1 MEQSSEYDAAK
12 KLYKEKAKPSSVKDK
27 MNEYLNIRIDD
38 IPVGIDEKGIYILA
52 KNELR
57 SRHYKEAENLLKICL
72 KLNPQNIN
80 ACLLL
85 GKFYAIRPGKE
96 KEAEDLFN
104 RCLNVDSKNIT
115 ARVELGKL
123 YLKQNEEQKAEQ
135 LINECLEILGNDK
148 TATDELARQIA
159 IINQYKNDNSNLNFN

>member
-1 MEQSSEYDAAK
+1 MEQSSEYDVAK
-12 KLYKEKAKPSSVKDK
+12 KLYKEKAKPSAVKDK
-27 MNEYLNIRIDD
+27 INEYLRIRIDD

-57 SRHYKEAENLLKICL
+57 SRHYNEAENLLKICL

-85 GKFYAIRPGKE
+85 GKFYVIRPGKE
-96 KEAEDLFN
+96 KEAKDLFN

-123 YLKQNEEQKAEQ
+123 YLKQNEEQKAEKI
-135 LINECLEILGNDK
+135 LKECLDIESNNTFALLNLGKLYVKQEKD
-148 TATDELARQIA
+148 TPAE
-159 IINQYKNDNSNLNFN
+159 NLF